1 MIGFAMP
8 NRRTAATLREM
19 KPRFSLTSEQQEVVD
34 CDAPATIVTASAGTG
49 KTEILAH
56 RIERFLS
63 EPENGYAHVLAI
75 TYTTRAAAELR
86 HRLQERL
93 GDLTSRVACDTV
105 HGFANS
111 MLRQHG
117 SHVGLGPGFQVITTD
132 DDRVTLLREF
142 GYMIDRPIDRELLTD
157 LDLARATETSHQDL
171 QHWHLILASA
181 NAVDFAEMLTKA
193 IDLVQIP
200 AIVRLYQRIYGLVIV
215 DEAQNITRQQY
226 TFLTKLTN
234 RPNGGLR
241 TGTQV
246 LLMGDPKQSIIGF
259 AGADPSLLDEFQADY
274 GAKHFTL
281 SQNFRS
287 SFSLASLARRVEVAL
302 RGNESQSHPSL
313 EYPAPGLIQVEVS
326 GDERSEGNFAA
337 GWVGSLLDRGLPSEA
352 LATGEESRVKPEE
365 IAVLARNSSAL
376 RLTANALR
384 EGGRPVALAYK
395 DTEFMATDLGTVSVL
410 LLRRKSPS
418 HYMTATMGL
427 RRALSNT
434 SLDVG
439 SNRELADGLRAYEAD
454 YLDTL
459 IPLLDAPRP
468 DNFVD
473 QIQDC
478 ELPENTDDL
487 LLAGW
492 LADRALIVDTWKEY
506 ADRIRP
512 SDISWQR
519 FAFQLDI
526 SQRSRDLG
534 LGVRLLTVHK
544 AQGRE
549 FKAVAIVG
557 MNDGQFP
564 DFRVRSERSR
574 TAELKTFYVAT
585 TRASRVLLLS
595 RALKRDTRFGPR
607 PTEPSPYLNYLQQ
620 HDGTTRRMPA
630 AIR

>member
-1 MIGFAMP
+1 MP
-8 NRRTAATLREM
+8 NRSTALTLVEM

-49 KTEILAH
+49 KTEILAR

-63 EPENGYAHVLAI
+63 EPENGYAHILAI

-93 GDLTSRVACDTV
+93 GDLTSRVACDTI

-142 GYMIDRPIDRELLTD
+142 GYMIDQPIDRELLRG
-157 LDLARATETSHQDL
+157 LDRARAMGISHQDL
-171 QHWHLILASA
+171 QHWRFILASA

-193 IDLVQIP
+193 IDLAQIP

-215 DEAQNITRQQY
+215 DEAQNITQQQY
-226 TFLTKLTN
+226 TFLKNLTYHT
-234 RPNGGLR
+234 NGGLR
-241 TGTQV
+241 TGPQV

-259 AGADPSLLDEFQADY
+259 AGADPSLLDEFKTDY

-287 SFSLASLARRVEVAL
+287 SLSLARLARRVEMAL
-302 RGNESQSHPSL
+302 RGNESQSHHSL
-313 EYPAPGLIQVEVS
+313 EYPAPGLIQVEAS
-326 GDERSEGNFAA
+326 RDEWAEGNYAA
-337 GWVGSLLDRGLPSEA
+337 RWVGNLLDRGLPSEA
-352 LATGEESRVKPEE
+352 LATGEEGRVKPEE

-384 EGGRPVALAYK
+384 ESGRPVALAYK

-410 LLRRKSPS
+410 LLRRKSSS
-418 HYMTATMGL
+418 HNMTATMGL
-427 RRALSNT
+427 RRALRNT
-434 SLDVG
+434 SLDVD
-439 SNRELADGLRAYEAD
+439 SSSELADGLRAHEAD

-459 IPLLDAPRP
+459 IPLLDAPSLGS
-468 DNFVD
+468 FVG

-478 ELPENTDDL
+478 DLPENADDL

-506 ADRIRP
+506 ADKTRP
-512 SDISWQR
+512 SDISWQQ
-519 FAFQLDI
+519 FAFQLDL

-534 LGVRLLTVHK
+534 PGVRLLTVHK

-574 TAELKTFYVAT
+574 TAELKTFYVAI